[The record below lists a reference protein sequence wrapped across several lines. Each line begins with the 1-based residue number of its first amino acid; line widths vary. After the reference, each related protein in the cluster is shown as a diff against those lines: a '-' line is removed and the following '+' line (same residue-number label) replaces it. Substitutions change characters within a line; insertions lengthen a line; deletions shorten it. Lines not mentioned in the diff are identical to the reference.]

1 MHVTGTLAGSSAPST
16 ERELLASL
24 EAMLIDRMPGGWSV
38 SVVREPRG
46 RASGQWRPDALLVV
60 TAPNKAQARL
70 AVEVRASL
78 YPRDAY
84 ALSSEL
90 GSLRLRPPVP
100 KGRIPTVDDVDGV
113 LVMSQFLTERTRSML
128 VKLGFS
134 YADATGNLRVTTRVP
149 PFFIEI
155 SGADANPWAEDRPLR
170 SLRGPA
176 SARVVRALLEFRPPY
191 PLRLLAEIAT
201 LPLGSASRVVSFLVS
216 EALVERTGRGPIEGV
231 DWRGLLRRWSQDY
244 SLLEAN
250 RSKFFLEPRGP
261 RALLAR
267 LPELEGPYAVTGS
280 LAASR
285 RAEVAPAALAAVY
298 VRDIDTTADRLGLRS
313 ALSGGNVV
321 LLEPLADVAFDRTWE
336 QDGVLYA
343 ALPQVAIDLM
353 TSPGRGPSEADALIE
368 WMEVNE
374 DAWRRPGSR
383 PG

>member
-1 MHVTGTLAGSSAPST
+1 MTGTLTDLPAPST

-24 EAMLIDRMPGGWSV
+24 EAILADKVPEGWSV
-38 SVVREPRG
+38 SVDREPSG
-46 RASGQWRPDALLVV
+46 RTQGQWRPDALLVV
-60 TAPNKAQARL
+60 EAPNKAKARL

-90 GSLRLRPPVP
+90 GSLWLRPPVP

-113 LVMSQFLTERTRSML
+113 LVVSRFLTERTRSML
-128 VKLGFS
+128 EKLGFS
-134 YADATGNLRVTTRVP
+134 YADATGNLRIATRVP
-149 PFFIEI
+149 PLFIEI

-176 SARVVRALLEFRPPY
+176 SARVVRALLDFQPPY
-191 PLRLLAEIAT
+191 PLRLLAEMAE
-201 LPLGSASRVVSFLVS
+201 LPLGSASRVVSLLVS

-231 DWRGLLRRWSQDY
+231 DWKGLLRRWSQDY

-261 RALLAR
+261 KALLAR
-267 LPELEGPYAVTGS
+267 LMELEGPYAVTGS

-298 VRDIDTTADRLGLRS
+298 VRNIDKAASRLGLRI
-313 ALSGGNVV
+313 APSGGNVV
-321 LLEPLADVAFDRTWE
+321 LVEPLADVAFERTWDQE
-336 QDGVLYA
+336 AITSA
-343 ALPQVAIDLM
+343 ALSQVAVDLM
-353 TSPGRGPSEADALIE
+353 TSPGRGPAEAEALIE
-368 WMEVNE
+368 WMEENE

-383 PG
+383 SG